1 MHSRQSLASASPQS
15 AKSFLR
21 HDTQKTRF
29 MKRIVSLITVALLAS
44 AFAGAAADKRFF
56 ELRTYNAA
64 PGKLD
69 ELHARFRDHTM
80 KLFEKHGMSNLGY
93 WVPSG
98 HPTNSNPTNSNPAN
112 QLIYLLAYPS
122 RDAREKSWKDFLA
135 DPAWQAAQ
143 KASEANGK
151 LVAKVD
157 SVYLNATDFT
167 PAVGTS
173 AASAPRLFELHTFK
187 SAPGRSNDLHARVSE
202 TYLPLFRRYG
212 IGQMGYFAP
221 ADKDKGADDTLIC
234 ILAHKDRESAFAVW
248 KSIQQDPALAGAQGS
263 GGASEQSIYMVPTAY
278 SPVK

>member
-98 HPTNSNPTNSNPAN
+98 HPTNSNPTN
-112 QLIYLLAYPS
+112 
-122 RDAREKSWKDFLA
+122 
-135 DPAWQAAQ
+135 
-143 KASEANGK
+143 GK

-234 ILAHKDRESAFAVW
+234 ILAHKDRESAFAAW

>member
-1 MHSRQSLASASPQS
+1 MHSRQNLASASPQS
-15 AKSFLR
+15 ANAFLR

-29 MKRIVSLITVALLAS
+29 MKRMVSLIALALLAS
-44 AFAGAAADKRFF
+44 AFSGAAADQRFF

-98 HPTNSNPTNSNPAN
+98 HPTNSNPAN

-135 DPAWQAAQ
+135 DPVWQAAQ
-143 KASEANGK
+143 KASEADGK

-157 SVYLNATDFT
+157 SVYLNATGFMS
-167 PAVGTS
+167 AVGAST
-173 AASAPRLFELHTFK
+173 ASAPRLFDLHTFK
-187 SAPGRSNDLHARVSE
+187 SAPGRIYDLHMLVSK
-202 TYLPLFRRYG
+202 TYLPLFRR
-212 IGQMGYFAP
+212 
-221 ADKDKGADDTLIC
+221 
-234 ILAHKDRESAFAVW
+234 SAR
-248 KSIQQDPALAGAQGS
+248 IQLWPGRKAAA
-263 GGASEQSIYMVPTAY
+263 ARPNNPFI
-278 SPVK
+278 

>member
-1 MHSRQSLASASPQS
+1 
-15 AKSFLR
+15 
-21 HDTQKTRF
+21 
-29 MKRIVSLITVALLAS
+29 MKRIIFLIALALVAS
-44 AFAGAAADKRFF
+44 AFSGAAADQRFF

-80 KLFEKHGMSNLGY
+80 KLFEKHGMSNVGY

-98 HPTNSNPTNSNPAN
+98 NPTNSNPAN

-122 RDAREKSWKDFLA
+122 RDAREKSWKDFMA
-135 DPAWQAAQ
+135 DPEWQAAQ
-143 KASEANGK
+143 QASEANGK

-157 SVYLNATDFT
+157 SVYLNATGFMS
-167 PAVGTS
+167 AVGAST
-173 AASAPRLFELHTFK
+173 ASAPRLFDLHTFK
-187 SAPGRSNDLHARVSE
+187 SAPGRIYDLHMLVSK

-234 ILAHKDRESAFAVW
+234 ILVHKDRETAVAAW
-248 KSIQQDPALAGAQGS
+248 KSLRQDPALARAQG
-263 GGASEQSIYMVPTAY
+263 GAGASEQTIYMVPTAY

>member
-234 ILAHKDRESAFAVW
+234 ILAHKDREIAFAAW

>member
-44 AFAGAAADKRFF
+44 AFAGAAADQRFF

-234 ILAHKDRESAFAVW
+234 ILAHKDRESAFAAW

>member
-93 WVPSG
+93 WVPFG
-98 HPTNSNPTNSNPAN
+98 NPTNSNPAN

-122 RDAREKSWKDFLA
+122 REAREKSWKDFLA
-135 DPAWQAAQ
+135 DPEWQAAQ
-143 KASEANGK
+143 QASEANGK

-157 SVYLNATDFT
+157 SVYLNATGFMS
-167 PAVGTS
+167 AVGTS

-187 SAPGRSNDLHARVSE
+187 SAPGRYYDLHMRVSK

-212 IGQMGYFAP
+212 IGQMGYFTP
-221 ADKDKGADDTLIC
+221 ADKDKGADGTLIC
-234 ILAHKDRESAFAVW
+234 ILVHKDRETAVAAW
-248 KSIQQDPALAGAQGS
+248 KSLRQDPALARAQGG